1 VTPKGRSVVLDFHG
15 DGALRIL
22 PRDEKFYDM
31 FTELAKKL
39 TGSATILQ
47 EMFQD
52 PTHLDAK
59 VTTIKGLEHEADNL
73 THDIIDRIDRTFV
86 TPFDREDIHALAS
99 ELDDVIDL
107 IDGTARRAQIFRVQR
122 ARPAAVVLAEVLA
135 RASSAVEEGVREM
148 KNVKQVFAI
157 SEKLK
162 VLEEEGDAVYHEA
175 MGKLFAEGGDALEV
189 IKWKD
194 LYDKLEDAL
203 DQCEDVG
210 NVLQSIALKNA

>member
-1 VTPKGRSVVLDFHG
+1 
-15 DGALRIL
+15 
-22 PRDEKFYDM
+22 M
-31 FTELAKKL
+31 FTELAKRL
-39 TGSATILQ
+39 TASATILQ

-52 PTHLDAK
+52 PTNLDAK
-59 VTTIKGLEHEADNL
+59 VTAIKGLEHEADNL
-73 THDIIDRIDRTFV
+73 THDIIDRIDRT
-86 TPFDREDIHALAS
+86 
-99 ELDDVIDL
+99 
-107 IDGTARRAQIFRVQR
+107 ARRAQIFRVSR

-135 RASSAVEEGVREM
+135 RASCAVEEGVRDM
-148 KNVKQVFAI
+148 KNAKQVFAV
-157 SEKLK
+157 SAKLK

>member
-1 VTPKGRSVVLDFHG
+1 M
-15 DGALRIL
+15 RIL
-22 PRDEKFYDM
+22 PRDEKFYDL
-31 FTELAKKL
+31 FTELAKRL
-39 TGSATILQ
+39 TASATLIH
-47 EMFQD
+47 EMFMS
-52 PTHLDAK
+52 PGELEGK
-59 VTTIKGLEHEADNL
+59 VTAIKELEHEADSL

-107 IDGTARRAQIFRVQR
+107 IDGTARRATIFRIQR
-122 ARPAAVVLAEVLA
+122 TRPAAVKLAEVLA
-135 RASSAVEEGVREM
+135 RAARCVEEGVHDM
-148 KNVKQVFAI
+148 KNAKHVYAV

-162 VLEEEGDAVYHEA
+162 VLEEEGDAIYHEA
-175 MGKLFAEGGDALEV
+175 MGALFAEGGDALEV
-189 IKWKD
+189 VKWKD

>member
-1 VTPKGRSVVLDFHG
+1 M
-15 DGALRIL
+15 RIL

-31 FTELAKKL
+31 FTELAKRL
-39 TGSATILQ
+39 TGSANLLHQ
-47 EMFQD
+47 MFKTPND
-52 PTHLDAK
+52 LDSTVSK
-59 VTTIKGLEHEADNL
+59 IKGLEHEADNL

-86 TPFDREDIHALAS
+86 TPFDREDIHELAS

-107 IDGTARRAQIFRVQR
+107 IDGAARRAQIFRIQR
-122 ARPAAVVLAEVLA
+122 TRPAAVVLAEVLS
-135 RASSAVEEGVREM
+135 RAGTTVEEGVRNM
-148 KNVKQVFAI
+148 KNAKRVYGV

-162 VLEEEGDAVYHEA
+162 VLEEEGDAVYHQA
-175 MGKLFAEGGDALEV
+175 MGALFAEGGDVLEV

-203 DQCEDVG
+203 DRCEDVG

>member
-1 VTPKGRSVVLDFHG
+1 M
-15 DGALRIL
+15 RIL
-22 PRDEKFYDM
+22 PRDEKFYDL
-31 FTELAKKL
+31 FTELAKRL
-39 TGSATILQ
+39 TGSASLLQ
-47 EMFQD
+47 AMFQD
-52 PTHLDAK
+52 PAQLDSK
-59 VTTIKGLEHEADNL
+59 VTAIKGLEHEADNL

-107 IDGTARRAQIFRVQR
+107 IDGTARRAQIFRIER
-122 ARPAAVVLAEVLA
+122 IRPPAIVLAEVLS
-135 RASSAVEEGVREM
+135 RAGRAVEEGVRDM
-148 KNVKQVFAI
+148 KNAKHVYAV

-162 VLEEEGDAVYHEA
+162 VLEEEGDAVYHDA

>member
-1 VTPKGRSVVLDFHG
+1 M
-15 DGALRIL
+15 RIL
-22 PRDEKFYDM
+22 PRDEKFYDL
-31 FTELAKKL
+31 FTELAKRL
-39 TGSATILQ
+39 TGSASILQ
-47 EMFQD
+47 EMFQN
-52 PTHLDAK
+52 PAQLDAK
-59 VTTIKGLEHEADNL
+59 VTAIKGLEHEADNL

-107 IDGTARRAQIFRVQR
+107 IDGTARRAQIFRIQR
-122 ARPAAVVLAEVLA
+122 IRPPAIVLAEVLS
-135 RASSAVEEGVREM
+135 RAGSAVEEGVRDM
-148 KNVKQVFAI
+148 KNAKHVYAV

-162 VLEEEGDAVYHEA
+162 LLEEEGDAVYHDA
-175 MGKLFAEGGDALEV
+175 MGKLFAEGGEALEV

>member
-1 VTPKGRSVVLDFHG
+1 
-15 DGALRIL
+15 LRIL

-31 FTELAKKL
+31 FTGLAKRL
-39 TGSATILQ
+39 SASATLLH
-47 EMFQD
+47 EMFKS
-52 PTHLDAK
+52 PSELESK
-59 VTTIKGLEHEADNL
+59 VSKIKGLEHEADKL

-107 IDGTARRAQIFRVQR
+107 IDGTARRATIFRIQR
-122 ARPAAVVLAEVLA
+122 TRPAAVVLAEVLERAA
-135 RASSAVEEGVREM
+135 RTVEEGVRDM
-148 KNVKQVFAI
+148 KNSKHVYAV

-162 VLEEEGDAVYHEA
+162 ILEEEGDAVYHDA
-175 MGKLFAEGGDALEV
+175 MGALFAEGGDALEV
-189 IKWKD
+189 VKWKD
-194 LYDKLEDAL
+194 LYDKIEDAL

>member
-1 VTPKGRSVVLDFHG
+1 
-15 DGALRIL
+15 LRIL
-22 PRDEKFYDM
+22 PRDEKFYEL
-31 FTELAKKL
+31 FTELAKRL
-39 TGSATILQ
+39 TASANILQ
-47 EMFQD
+47 EMFQN
-52 PTHLDAK
+52 PAQLDAK
-59 VTTIKGLEHEADNL
+59 VTAIKGLEHEADNL

-86 TPFDREDIHALAS
+86 TPFDREDIHQLAS

-107 IDGTARRAQIFRVQR
+107 IDGTARRAQIFRIQR
-122 ARPAAVVLAEVLA
+122 IRQPAIVLAEVLS
-135 RASSAVEEGVREM
+135 RAGAAVEEGVRDM
-148 KNVKQVFAI
+148 KNAKHVYAV

-162 VLEEEGDAVYHEA
+162 VLEEEGDAIYHDA
-175 MGKLFAEGGDALEV
+175 MGKLFAEGGDAIDV

>member
-1 VTPKGRSVVLDFHG
+1 M
-15 DGALRIL
+15 RIL
-22 PRDEKFYDM
+22 PRDEKFYDL
-31 FTELAKKL
+31 FTELAIRL
-39 TGSATILQ
+39 TASAGLLQ
-47 EMFQD
+47 EMFQA
-52 PTHLDAK
+52 PAQLAAK
-59 VTTIKGLEHEADNL
+59 VTAIKGLEHEADNL

-107 IDGTARRAQIFRVQR
+107 IDGAARRAQIFRIQQT
-122 ARPAAVVLAEVLA
+122 RPAAIVLSEVLA
-135 RASSAVEEGVREM
+135 RAAKMVEEGVRDM
-148 KNVKQVFAI
+148 KNAKHVYAV

-189 IKWKD
+189 VKWKD
-194 LYDKLEDAL
+194 LYDKVEDAL
-203 DQCEDVG
+203 DRCEDVG

>member
-1 VTPKGRSVVLDFHG
+1 
-15 DGALRIL
+15 LRIL
-22 PRDEKFYDM
+22 PRDEKFYDL
-31 FTELAKKL
+31 FTELATRL
-39 TGSATILQ
+39 TASAALLQ
-47 EMFQD
+47 EMFQN
-52 PTHLDAK
+52 PAQLDAK
-59 VTTIKGLEHEADNL
+59 VSAIKGLEHEADNL

-86 TPFDREDIHALAS
+86 TPFDREDIHQLAS
-99 ELDDVIDL
+99 ELDEVIDF

-122 ARPAAVVLAEVLA
+122 IRSPAIVLAEVLS
-135 RASSAVEEGVREM
+135 RATGAVEEGVRDM
-148 KNVKQVFAI
+148 KNAKHVYAV

-162 VLEEEGDAVYHEA
+162 VLEEEGDAVYHDA

>member
-1 VTPKGRSVVLDFHG
+1 M
-15 DGALRIL
+15 RIL
-22 PRDEKFYDM
+22 PRDEKFYDL
-31 FTELAKKL
+31 FTELATRL
-39 TGSATILQ
+39 TASAGVLQ
-47 EMFQD
+47 EMFQN
-52 PTHLDAK
+52 PGELDAK
-59 VTTIKGLEHEADNL
+59 VAAIKELEHQADNL

-86 TPFDREDIHALAS
+86 TPFDREDIHQLAS
-99 ELDDVIDL
+99 ELDEVIDF

-122 ARPAAVVLAEVLA
+122 IRPPAIVLAEVLS
-135 RASSAVEEGVREM
+135 RAASAVEEGVRDM
-148 KNVKQVFAI
+148 KNAKHVYAV

-162 VLEEEGDAVYHEA
+162 VLEEEGDAVYHDA

>member
-1 VTPKGRSVVLDFHG
+1 M
-15 DGALRIL
+15 RIL
-22 PRDEKFYDM
+22 PRDEKFYDL
-31 FTELAKKL
+31 FTELAKRL
-39 TGSATILQ
+39 TASATLLH
-47 EMFQD
+47 ELFKS
-52 PTHLDAK
+52 PSELEAK
-59 VTTIKGLEHEADNL
+59 VTKIKGLEHEADNL

-107 IDGTARRAQIFRVQR
+107 IDGTARRATIFRIQKT
-122 ARPAAVVLAEVLA
+122 RPAAVVLAEVLA
-135 RASSAVEEGVREM
+135 RAACAVEEGVRDM
-148 KNVKQVFAI
+148 KDAKHVYAI

-175 MGKLFAEGGDALEV
+175 MGALFAEGGDALEV
-189 IKWKD
+189 VKWKD
-194 LYDKLEDAL
+194 LYDKIEDAL

>member
-1 VTPKGRSVVLDFHG
+1 M
-15 DGALRIL
+15 RIL
-22 PRDEKFYDM
+22 PRDEKFYDL
-31 FTELAKKL
+31 FTELSTRL
-39 TGSATILQ
+39 TASAGVLQ
-47 EMFQD
+47 EMFQN
-52 PTHLDAK
+52 PSQLDAK
-59 VTTIKGLEHEADNL
+59 VAAIKQLEHEADNL

-86 TPFDREDIHALAS
+86 TPFDREDIHQLAS
-99 ELDDVIDL
+99 ELDEVIDF

-122 ARPAAVVLAEVLA
+122 IRPPAIVLAEVLS
-135 RASSAVEEGVREM
+135 RAAGAVEEGVRDM
-148 KNVKQVFAI
+148 KNAKHVYAV

-162 VLEEEGDAVYHEA
+162 VLEEEGDAVYHDA

>member
-1 VTPKGRSVVLDFHG
+1 M
-15 DGALRIL
+15 RIL

-31 FTELAKKL
+31 FTELAVRL
-39 TGSATILQ
+39 TASATLLH
-47 EMFQD
+47 ELFKS
-52 PTHLDAK
+52 PGELNAK
-59 VTTIKGLEHEADNL
+59 VAKIKGLEHEADNL

-107 IDGTARRAQIFRVQR
+107 IDGTARRATIFRIQKT
-122 ARPAAVVLAEVLA
+122 RPAAVVLAEVLA
-135 RASSAVEEGVREM
+135 RAACAVEEGVRDM
-148 KNVKQVFAI
+148 KSAKHVYAI

-162 VLEEEGDAVYHEA
+162 TLEEEGDAVYHEA
-175 MGKLFAEGGDALEV
+175 MGALFAEGGDALEV
-189 IKWKD
+189 VKWKD
-194 LYDKLEDAL
+194 LYDKIEDAL

>member
-1 VTPKGRSVVLDFHG
+1 M
-15 DGALRIL
+15 RIL

-31 FTELAKKL
+31 FTELAKRL
-39 TGSATILQ
+39 TGSAHILH
-47 EMFQD
+47 ELFES
-52 PTHLDAK
+52 PGELDSK
-59 VTTIKGLEHEADNL
+59 VSRIKGLEHEADNI

-107 IDGTARRAQIFRVQR
+107 IDGAARRAQIFRIQR
-122 ARPAAVVLAEVLA
+122 TRPPAIVLSEVLA
-135 RASSAVEEGVREM
+135 RAGNTVEEGVRYM
-148 KNVKQVFAI
+148 KDPKRVYAV

-162 VLEEEGDAVYHEA
+162 LLEEEGDAVYHQA
-175 MGKLFAEGGDALEV
+175 MGALFAEGGDALDV

-194 LYDKLEDAL
+194 LYDKVEDAL
-203 DQCEDVG
+203 DRCEDVG